1 MNRQKIKEMLDE
13 RIGQKDAHKLE
24 EYEWIVGLMEMVAYE
39 VECDLGAKNMLLETE
54 LNTLKETAES
64 IAEQRDRL
72 QKNLI
77 DKVELNNEW
86 LEKFG
91 FEKYNECFYKIELK
105 RGYSDGWYLS
115 NENELT
121 KSMSEFMIRVKYVH
135 ELQNLWFALR
145 GEELILK

>member
-54 LNTLKETAES
+54 LNALKETAES

-72 QKNLI
+72 QNNLI
-77 DKVELNNEW
+77 DKEEVNAELRQTIIAKQQREIR
-86 LEKFG
+86 LEDILAPHQELTQWIEEEMTCEPNSNKFEVSHD
-91 FEKYNECFYKIELK
+91 FLEALFYKAVQI
-105 RGYSDGWYLS
+105 
-115 NENELT
+115 N
-121 KSMSEFMIRVKYVH
+121 H
-135 ELQNLWFALR
+135 
-145 GEELILK
+145 

>member
-1 MNRQKIKEMLDE
+1 MRAEQL
-13 RIGQKDAHKLE
+13 R
-24 EYEWIVGLMEMVAYE
+24 VGNFV
-39 VECDLGAKNMLLETE
+39 NTF
-54 LNTLKETAES
+54 LNTTEGKLYTRGIIKALHMNTGEIENNCTMQYNMIEP
-64 IAEQRDRL
+64 I
-72 QKNLI
+72 
-77 DKVELNNEW
+77 ELNNEW

-121 KSMSEFMIRVKYVH
+121 KSMSEFMIRLKYVH

-145 GEELILK
+145 GVELILK